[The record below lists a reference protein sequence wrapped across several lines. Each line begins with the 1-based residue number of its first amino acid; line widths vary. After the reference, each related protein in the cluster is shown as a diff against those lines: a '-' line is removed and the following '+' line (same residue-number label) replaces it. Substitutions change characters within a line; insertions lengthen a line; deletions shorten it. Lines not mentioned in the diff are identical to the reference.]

1 VFSLAEKWKE
11 QMEPLLESLNHL
23 DDIRIRIKDAERAI
37 LILTKKTEE
46 TNENE
51 EQNDEMAHVRLL
63 EEVQTLIENVELKTN
78 QLDMK
83 LSAIER
89 LLRE

>member
-1 VFSLAEKWKE
+1 MAEKWKE